1 MNVSD
6 NGNPAPGAVQGKITN
21 IKKHINRPLF
31 RRLRESYLAD
41 MVTILQAANDGKC
54 SSVEA
59 FEIASDLQAKVKILR
74 EGGPLEKL
82 LNKADMV
89 ILDKVFND
97 VNRSETDK
105 DNVVDLTSEDN
116 GFEQN

>member
-1 MNVSD
+1 MNLSD
-6 NGNPAPGAVQGKITN
+6 MGNPEPGEVRGKITD
-21 IKKHINRPLF
+21 IKKYINRPLF
-31 RRLRESYLAD
+31 KRLRESYLVD

-54 SSVEA
+54 SAIEA

-97 VNRSETDK
+97 VSK
-105 DNVVDLTSEDN
+105 
-116 GFEQN
+116 